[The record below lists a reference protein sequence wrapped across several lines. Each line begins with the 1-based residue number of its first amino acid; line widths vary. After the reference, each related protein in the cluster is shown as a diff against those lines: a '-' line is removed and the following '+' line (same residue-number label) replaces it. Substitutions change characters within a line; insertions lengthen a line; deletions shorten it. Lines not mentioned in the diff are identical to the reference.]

1 MYHGS
6 ISPTKKQY
14 MGQARDLPPIPTCRG
29 ELGITSCILKEP
41 GCFFSNQ
48 RNTGRLTP
56 TEAGVHVS
64 HYPLNEL
71 SEPSFATQV
80 VAPFVSNA
88 ATSDCQQSLRG
99 GELLMLELSAALT
112 GLPCL
117 QLPPLPFT
125 ILTSAHPG
133 AHCCEPLQ

>member
-6 ISPTKKQY
+6 ISPTKKQF

-88 ATSDCQQSLRG
+88 ANRASEEESSSCSSSQQHWRGSPVFSSLLCHSR
-99 GELLMLELSAALT
+99 
-112 GLPCL
+112 
-117 QLPPLPFT
+117 F
-125 ILTSAHPG
+125 
-133 AHCCEPLQ
+133 